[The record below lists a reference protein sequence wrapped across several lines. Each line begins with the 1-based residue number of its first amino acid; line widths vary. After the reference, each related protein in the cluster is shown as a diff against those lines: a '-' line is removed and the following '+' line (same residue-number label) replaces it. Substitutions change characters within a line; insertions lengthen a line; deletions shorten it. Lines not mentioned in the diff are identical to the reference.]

1 MFQPPRT
8 IACSL
13 AVLLVA
19 GAMAPVAADAWQLGN
34 KANPDRSATQ
44 TQEKRISVQVY
55 NKGQT
60 SQDLKVEGKV
70 YTVPAHQTLTIKAP
84 LGTAVYADSACKGHS
99 KGDLLFSFTTEMK
112 DATFAID

>member
-1 MFQPPRT
+1 MFQTPRT
-8 IACSL
+8 IACTL

-19 GAMAPVAADAWQLGN
+19 GAMAPVAANAWPLGT
-34 KANPDRSATQ
+34 KTNPDTTVAQ
-44 TQEKRISVQVY
+44 THETRVSVQVH
-55 NKGQT
+55 NKSKQAQG
-60 SQDLKVEGKV
+60 LKVEGEV
-70 YTVPAHQTLTIKAP
+70 YTVPAHQTLTFKAP

>member
-84 LGTAVYADSACKGHS
+84 LGTAVYADSTGTEYQ
-99 KGDLLFSFTTEMK
+99 KGDVLFTFMPAMK
-112 DATFAID
+112 DATVKFN